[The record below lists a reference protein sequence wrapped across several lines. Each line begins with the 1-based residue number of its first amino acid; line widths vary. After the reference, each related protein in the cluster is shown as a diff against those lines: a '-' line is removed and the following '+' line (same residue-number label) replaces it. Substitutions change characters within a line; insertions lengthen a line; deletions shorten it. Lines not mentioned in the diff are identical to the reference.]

1 MITLF
6 EIAKDGY
13 ISFKSQTAM
22 QLHAELIPIQEND
35 IQFVDITG
43 LDPIVRTNIL
53 ELIARSR
60 VGVSKYGTNLDQN
73 NVDDFLQH
81 AKEEALDLANY
92 LTKLQSQR
100 KQNK

>member
-6 EIAKDGY
+6 EVEDNGDLT
-13 ISFKSQTAM
+13 ISSKTAM
-22 QLHAELIPIQEND
+22 QLHADLIPIQEKD

-43 LDPIVRTNIL
+43 LDPIVRENVL

-60 VGVSKYGTNLDQN
+60 VGVAKYGTNLEQN

-92 LTKLQSQR
+92 LTKLQKQR
-100 KQNK
+100 DK